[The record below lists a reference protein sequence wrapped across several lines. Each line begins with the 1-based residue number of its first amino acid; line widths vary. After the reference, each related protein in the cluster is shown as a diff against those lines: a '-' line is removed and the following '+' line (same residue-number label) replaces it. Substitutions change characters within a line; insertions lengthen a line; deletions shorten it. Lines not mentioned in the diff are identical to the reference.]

1 MTIGAPAKKMNAM
14 NVAES
19 GKLFKKIFSDALGY
33 IKTSGSNTISMQQ
46 NRRGKKDPLLFQL
59 SFCISVQRGMTDSS
73 VKLLT
78 FFSN

>member
-1 MTIGAPAKKMNAM
+1 MTFGAPAKKMNAI
-14 NVAES
+14 NVTES

-33 IKTSGSNTISMQQ
+33 IKTSESNTVSMQQ
-46 NRRGKKDPLLFQL
+46 NRKKKDSLLFQL
-59 SFCISVQRGMTDSS
+59 TFCISVQRGMTDSS